1 MFNSWNKINFIEM
14 FKLLLLFIVLS
25 IITNVNCQ
33 SPGKFK
39 SILIIRLK
47 F

>member
-14 FKLLLLFIVLS
+14 FKLLLLLFIVLS

-39 SILIIRLK
+39 SIN
-47 F
+47 